1 MAEIAG
7 KKPVLTRRLRV
18 DPLSQLNDTLAEHYR
33 KKRAHYA
40 IDSKKTYDRALHRI
54 FSDAHEHRNRPAAST
69 FLRQN
74 RARIRQMVAQWTE
87 EHQLTLDE
95 ILDEMIVRCR
105 ELKLRAVGPRR
116 QLRMNF
122 IVLLTAET
130 VHSLCSPSRRQWFA
144 L

>member
-1 MAEIAG
+1 
-7 KKPVLTRRLRV
+7 
-18 DPLSQLNDTLAEHYR
+18 
-33 KKRAHYA
+33 
-40 IDSKKTYDRALHRI
+40 
-54 FSDAHEHRNRPAAST
+54 
-69 FLRQN
+69 
-74 RARIRQMVAQWTE
+74 MVAQWTE